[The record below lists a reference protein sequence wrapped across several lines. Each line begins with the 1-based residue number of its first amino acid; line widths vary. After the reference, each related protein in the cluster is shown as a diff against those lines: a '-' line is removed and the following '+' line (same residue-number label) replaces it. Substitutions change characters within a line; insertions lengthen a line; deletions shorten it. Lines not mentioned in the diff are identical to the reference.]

1 MSRTLLTPILVLLMF
16 GATASSAADKPRDS
30 SSAASLIGGRLTFT
44 PPPDD
49 AWARATNVNADDAA
63 AYAARDEKGAI
74 AIQVLPADAEMT
86 PQMGG
91 AVIRSLRDA
100 HKKAS
105 QKITFGP
112 KIEPD
117 KRFMLKVHEKYE
129 VDGKTADE
137 LHLYRNVGPRVVM
150 VTVNAW
156 VPDDAAARAIHKAG
170 EDLLASAKWA
180 PSARKK

>member
-1 MSRTLLTPILVLLMF
+1 MFRSLLAWIFVLVTFAAIVRPADEKSRD
-16 GATASSAADKPRDS
+16 AAPDG
-30 SSAASLIGGRLTFT
+30 SLIGGRLTFT

-49 AWARATNVNADDAA
+49 AWARATNVNSDDAV
-63 AYAARDEKGAI
+63 AYAAHNHKGAI
-74 AIQVLPADAEMT
+74 AVQVLPADAEMS

-100 HKKAS
+100 HKKAN
-105 QKITFGP
+105 QKVLFGP
-112 KIEPD
+112 KVEPD
-117 KRFMLKVHEKYE
+117 KRFTLRVHEKYE

-156 VPDDAAARAIHKAG
+156 VADEQQARPIHKAA
-170 EDLLASAKWA
+170 EDLLVSARWA
-180 PSARKK
+180 PSGKRK